1 MEYAAHEAR
10 LNQPARDGTPER
22 VHLEALAKSGRNPRA
37 LALLQGPPL
46 PDTLAYLWNWA
57 VELHGR
63 SGRTIHL
70 SGEVSVN
77 PLTYTTIA
85 DWARLTRRNPGPL
98 EVEALL
104 RLDAVLLNPPKA
116 AS

>member
-10 LNQPARDGTPER
+10 LNQPANDGTPER
-22 VHLEALAKSGRNPRA
+22 VHVEALAKRGNARA
-37 LALLQGPPL
+37 QSMLIGPPL
-46 PDTLAYLWNWA
+46 PDTLAYLWGWA

-70 SGEVSVN
+70 SGEVTLN

-104 RLDAVLLNPPKA
+104 RLDAVLLNPPKVD
-116 AS
+116 S

>member
-10 LNQPARDGTPER
+10 LNQPAKDGTPER
-22 VHLEALAKSGRNPRA
+22 VHVEALAKRGNARA
-37 LALLQGPPL
+37 QSMLIGPPL

-57 VELHGR
+57 LELHGR
-63 SGRTIHL
+63 SGVGMHGL
-70 SGEVSVN
+70 N

-85 DWARLTRRNPGPL
+85 DWARLTRRHPGPL
-98 EVEALL
+98 EVEALI

-116 AS
+116 DS